1 MTESEHAEIVRDEDA
16 GRLLIGIDRPV
27 ARKFYTDMS
36 ISAIEAETGEAPY
49 LEKLI
54 VLACFIGGPI
64 TLLAAMVF
72 SVIYFHW
79 WSVAI
84 VPVLVF
90 LWIVYY
96 AASPVGG
103 SGSAFIT
110 LVLAVAVAVH
120 IFKPLGS
127 SSTLFF
133 VCAALA
139 FWFARVLYTA
149 STFFLRAFVI
159 RNYKAFNL
167 LANTIAIK
175 RA

>member
-16 GRLLIGIDRPV
+16 GRLRIGIDRPV

-36 ISAIEAETGEAPY
+36 ISSIEAETGEAPY
-49 LEKLI
+49 FEKLL
-54 VLACFIGGPI
+54 VFTCFIGGPI
-64 TLLAAMVF
+64 ALLATIVF

-84 VPVLVF
+84 VPILVF
-90 LWIVYY
+90 LWVAYY

-103 SGSAFIT
+103 SGAGFIT
-110 LVLAVAVAVH
+110 LVLAVAVALH
-120 IFKPLGS
+120 IFNPFGW

-139 FWFARVLYTA
+139 FWFGRVLYTV

-159 RNYKAFNL
+159 RNHRAFNL
-167 LANTIAIK
+167 LADTIAIK